1 MGHES
6 TDSNP
11 SGPTRWRRFVGWLWG
26 LWPQWPMAITIVAS
40 GTVNILKSLNLDLLP
55 FGQFIPHVDLGK
67 SLAILGNSTQ
77 AILGIGLV
85 FVGFGIVRRL
95 AAAWSF
101 ADNAGLHLHAD
112 YLVHKF
118 DLIPVEKGS
127 LPFYFGIGGR
137 IRFAEGN
144 GDDRIGIRIPV
155 GLDYIFADAPLDIF
169 LELVP
174 ILDLAPDTDLDFN
187 GAVGIRFFF

>member
-1 MGHES
+1 MKKTIFLIALILALAVFAQNGMAKGGKFGLGVIIGEP
-6 TDSNP
+6 T
-11 SGPTRWRRFVGWLWG
+11 GPCFKYWTG
-26 LWPQWPMAITIVAS
+26 PKTAID
-40 GTVNILKSLNLDLLP
+40 G
-55 FGQFIPHVDLGK
+55 
-67 SLAILGNSTQ
+67 
-77 AILGIGLV
+77 
-85 FVGFGIVRRL
+85 
-95 AAAWSF
+95 AAAWSL
-101 ADNAGLHLHAD
+101 ANNAGLHLHAD